1 MSRSEFMWGLANALA
16 GLPQSEITRITEY
29 YDEIFTEAIDEGKTE
44 EEICESLGS
53 PDDIAER
60 VRAEMAFVR
69 AEQKPDAK
77 SMNAVLL
84 LIIGL
89 FALPIGIP
97 VAVALVSVMFG
108 LFAAVVAIVAA
119 FGAVVIAVGAA
130 GLACMVTGIAAFG
143 AGEPW
148 FGIAFIGASLLLFGL
163 SVLGGVGAFNLMRV
177 ILRGMVKLCRL
188 IYNGISERLKGRKQA

>member
-1 MSRSEFMWGLANALA
+1 MTRSEFMWGLANALA

-29 YDEIFTEAIDEGKTE
+29 YDELFNEAIDEGKTE
-44 EEICESLGS
+44 EEVCASLGN

-84 LIIGL
+84 VIIGL

-97 VAVALVSVMFG
+97 IAIALVSVMFG
-108 LFAAVVAIVAA
+108 LFVAALAVVFAFGAAVVA
-119 FGAVVIAVGAA
+119 VGIA
-130 GLACMVTGIAAFG
+130 GLACMVAGVAACAAGG
-143 AGEPW
+143 AW
-148 FGIAFIGASLLLFGL
+148 FGIALFGAALILFGL
-163 SVLGGVGAFNLMRV
+163 SILGGVGSYSLVRAM
-177 ILRGMVKLCRL
+177 LRGIVRLCRSM
-188 IYNGISERLKGRKQA
+188 YNGVSERLKGRKQA